1 MPKSKCVEVS
11 CNNQGTKAV
20 LTYDNQK
27 IYVCENHLQFWLE
40 NGAVPKQALL
50 KVALRVITHYGYSSA
65 VFLMGF
71 SLVLYDVY
79 INHQTS
85 IVSIPS
91 LSGLTLLFLSWLIFC
106 LTLRTAYS
114 RTREQKAMKD
124 LV

>member
-1 MPKSKCVEVS
+1 MPKLKCIEVS

-40 NGAVPKQALL
+40 NGAVPKQALF
-50 KVALRVITHYGYSSA
+50 KVALGIIKHYGYSSA

-71 SLVLYDVY
+71 SLVFYDVY
-79 INHQTS
+79 MNHQTT
-85 IVSIPS
+85 ITSIPS
-91 LSGLTLLFLSWLIFC
+91 LTGLTLLVLSWIIFC
-106 LTLRTAYS
+106 LTLRAAYS
-114 RTREQKAMKD
+114 RAREQKAMKT